1 GVADRIPLEI
11 VAETEVAQHLEEGV
25 VPGGVADVL
34 EVVVLATGPDALLG
48 AGRPVVGSAIEAE
61 EDVLELVH
69 PRVREQQGRVVRRH
83 DRARGDDRVFLRFEE
98 AEETLTDFGRFH
110 RCPVPSTLICWEKSD
125 STEIGAKKWR
135 PGEGA

>member
-1 GVADRIPLEI
+1 
-11 VAETEVAQHLEEGV
+11 
-25 VPGGVADVL
+25 
-34 EVVVLATGPDALLG
+34 
-48 AGRPVVGSAIEAE
+48 
-61 EDVLELVH
+61 LVH

-135 PGEGA
+135 PGRAPEEGGDSMKPSMRTDGEASMHVDNVRSGAPRSKPRPGKWCNKELPQT